1 MSLKLKPGGT
11 NGVCAS
17 IHVCIVYCMG
27 VECMLCKCVCMYMCA
42 FVCEHVCLMHVRIYY
57 ICYTCT
63 DDYVTHIKLY
73 IVNAGNV
80 PRTQIIG

>member
-1 MSLKLKPGGT
+1 
-11 NGVCAS
+11 
-17 IHVCIVYCMG
+17 
-27 VECMLCKCVCMYMCA
+27 MLCKCVCMYMCA
-42 FVCEHVCLMHVRIYY
+42 FVCEHVCLMHVHIYY

-80 PRTQIIG
+80 PRTQVIG